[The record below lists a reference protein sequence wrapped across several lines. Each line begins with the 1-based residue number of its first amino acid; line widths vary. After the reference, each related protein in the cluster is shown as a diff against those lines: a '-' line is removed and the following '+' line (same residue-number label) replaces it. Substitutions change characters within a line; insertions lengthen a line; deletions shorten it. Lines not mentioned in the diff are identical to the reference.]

1 MPPRDKT
8 SPYQTRLRR
17 LLRYTWPIPLAG
29 LAFAV
34 LCLAFPLP
42 KEKLHRPSS
51 TLIYDRNDQLLR
63 AFTAHDDIWRMPC
76 DRDEIPSLLVDMVTA
91 YEDRWFRRH
100 PGVNPVSIVR
110 AAIGNIRAGEI
121 VSGGSTLTMQIA
133 RMMEPK
139 ERTIAAKLVEMF
151 RAVQLE
157 LLYSKDELL
166 ELYFNLAP
174 YGGNIEGITS
184 AARLYFGKPVGTL
197 SVGEIALLTAL
208 PRSPTELRPDAHP
221 DRARRAREK
230 VLRRLMENGTI
241 SVRQYSDASSE
252 PIPSDRQR
260 LPFRAPHLSRLL
272 RDTHPDQPRLTTTID
287 LRTQEICTNL
297 LRRHIAP
304 LRSKDISNGAVVVI
318 HNRTHEVRAMVG
330 SADFFEETSSGQVNG
345 ARAPRSPG
353 SALKPFVYAAALDQG
368 LISERSMLED
378 VPVDFSGYRPVNYDE
393 TCHGI
398 VTARQA
404 LMHSLNVPAI
414 NLCAALTEKS
424 IYPLLKKARLST
436 LTRSQELYGL
446 PIILGACEVNLLEL
460 TNLYAALA
468 NEGLHVPYRL
478 LMDESV
484 RDGRRLF
491 SEAAAYVV
499 TEILTEVERPDLPS
513 CWESAR
519 NLPKVAWKTG
529 TSYGHRDA
537 WSIGYNPEYTIGVWV
552 GNFSGRGAPALVGA
566 EAAAP
571 LLFDVFNALSGNGT
585 QAWFEQPSTVDT
597 RPVCALSG
605 MPASEICPTTREE
618 LHIPGTSPWA
628 TCSVHRHI
636 AVDDQTGHRL
646 CPHCRQ
652 GRPHH
657 VEIVA
662 QWPPKLA
669 TWMARNGHPVDEI
682 PSHYPGCGS
691 RIAGRGPIIRSPSTN
706 CDYLLREGVDTR
718 YQQIL
723 LDASVPNTVEQI
735 YWFLDGELLHTCPP
749 EQQVFYTPA
758 PGRHTLLCMDDLGRS
773 SKMTLWVRQ

>member
-1 MPPRDKT
+1 
-8 SPYQTRLRR
+8 
-17 LLRYTWPIPLAG
+17 
-29 LAFAV
+29 
-34 LCLAFPLP
+34 
-42 KEKLHRPSS
+42 
-51 TLIYDRNDQLLR
+51 
-63 AFTAHDDIWRMPC
+63 
-76 DRDEIPSLLVDMVTA
+76 VTA

-100 PGVNPVSIVR
+100 PGINPVSLVR

-151 RAVQLE
+151 RALQLE

-174 YGGNIEGITS
+174 YGGNIEGISS
-184 AARLYFGKPVGTL
+184 AAHLYFGKPVGTL

-221 DRARRAREK
+221 DRAREAREK
-230 VLRRLMENGTI
+230 VLRRLMEHGTI
-241 SVRQYSDASSE
+241 SAGQYADASSE
-252 PIPSDRQR
+252 PIPSERGR
-260 LPFRAPHLSRLL
+260 LPFRAPHLTRLL
-272 RDTHPDQPRLTTTID
+272 RDRHPERTRLTSTID
-287 LRTQEICTNL
+287 LRIQEICANL

-304 LRSKDISNGAVVVI
+304 LRSKNISNGAAVVI

-330 SADFFEETSSGQVNG
+330 SADFFEDASSGQVNG

-353 SALKPFVYAAALDQG
+353 SALKPFVYAAALEQG

-393 TCHGI
+393 SYRGI
-398 VTARQA
+398 VSARRA
-404 LMHSLNVPAI
+404 LMQSLNVPAV

-424 IYPLLKKARLST
+424 IYPLLRNAGLST

-468 NEGLHVPYRL
+468 NGGLHGPYRL
-478 LMDESV
+478 RMDEPL

-491 SEAAAYVV
+491 SGAAAHIV
-499 TEILTEVERPDLPS
+499 TEILAEVERPDLPS
-513 CWESAR
+513 CWESAL

-571 LLFDVFNALSGNGT
+571 LLFDIFNALGT
-585 QAWFEQPSTVDT
+585 NDSEAWFERPPTVEA

-618 LHIPGTSPWA
+618 LHIPGLSPWA
-628 TCSVHRHI
+628 TCSVHRRI
-636 AVDDQTGHRL
+636 AVDAQTGHRL

-652 GRPHH
+652 GRSYH
-657 VEIVA
+657 VQVVA
-662 QWPPKLA
+662 EWPPKLA
-669 TWMARNGHPVDEI
+669 TWMERNGYPVDRL
-682 PSHYPGCGS
+682 PPHDPRCGS
-691 RIAGRGPIIRSPSTN
+691 RIAGRGPIIRSPSEN
-706 CDYLLREGVDTR
+706 CDYLLREGVNTR
-718 YQQIL
+718 YQKIL
-723 LDASVPNTVEQI
+723 LDASVSNTVETI
-735 YWFLDGELLHTCPP
+735 YWFLDGELLYACPA

-758 PGRHTLLCMDDLGRS
+758 PGRHALLCMDDLGHS